1 MEKNYGRPLDGHAM
15 ERMTGGEAVVRQLER
30 EGVDVAF
37 GIPGVHTLEIYD
49 ALLDSDVEHVT
60 GRHEQGVGFMADG
73 YARTTGR
80 VGVALVITGP
90 GLTNVATPVGQ
101 AYSDSVPMLVISS
114 ANATNEGDR
123 GKGHLH
129 ETKDQQGAMESI
141 AAYSERVE
149 RVADAPRAIADAF
162 EYLDTHRPRPVHVEL
177 PTDVLE
183 REEPVDLVERT
194 PATLPSPD
202 EARLDE
208 AAERLAA
215 AEAPLLVV
223 GGGAAGAADRVRRLV
238 EDLRVPVV
246 TTTAGRGVVPTD
258 HELCLDASIRDE
270 TAAEYA
276 ASRDLVLALGTELS
290 AQETGSVDFPTDLV
304 HIDIDYTNFGNN
316 HETAL
321 GIVGDCGEA
330 VAHIHERAV
339 DRGVRFEGTRDGV
352 AAARPAP
359 LAETSDENPRHRVM
373 AVLREALEDDAVVV
387 NDMTKLCYE
396 AARRFPMSEPG
407 SFLFPRGYGTLG
419 YAPPAAYGAAV
430 GTDRQVVALVGDGGF
445 LFTVGDL
452 ATAVRYD
459 LGVPVV
465 VLNDDSYDVLED
477 AQRRDYGRTMGTD
490 IENPEFVPLA
500 RSFGAEA
507 TRIETA
513 DLEAELPEAL
523 DAAFDRDT
531 PTVIEVPV
539 EF

>member
-1 MEKNYGRPLDGHAM
+1 M

-37 GIPGVHTLEIYD
+37 GIPGVHTLEMYD
-49 ALLDSDVEHVT
+49 ALVDSDFDHVT

-73 YARTTGR
+73 YARATGR

-101 AYSDSVPMLVISS
+101 AYSDSVPMLVIST
-114 ANATNEGDR
+114 ANATNEGGR
-123 GKGHLH
+123 GKGYLH
-129 ETKDQQGAMESI
+129 ETKDQQGLMESI

-162 EYLDTHRPRPVHVEL
+162 EHLDTHRPRPVHVEL

-183 REEPVDLVERT
+183 REEPVELVDRR

-202 EARLDE
+202 EDRLDE
-208 AAERLAA
+208 AAERLAD

-223 GGGAAGAADRVRRLV
+223 GGGAAGAAAAVRRFA
-238 EDLRVPVV
+238 EAFGIPVV
-246 TTTAGRGVVPTD
+246 TTTAGRGVVPPD
-258 HELCLDASIRDE
+258 HELCLDASIRHDA
-270 TAAEYA
+270 AAEFA
-276 ASRDLVLALGTELS
+276 ASRDVALALGTELS
-290 AQETGSVDFPTDLV
+290 AQETGSVDLPSELV
-304 HIDIDYTNFGNN
+304 HVDLDYTNFGNN
-316 HETAL
+316 HEAAL
-321 GIVGDCGEA
+321 GIVGDCGTA
-330 VAHIHERAV
+330 LDRIHERAA
-339 DRGVRFEGTRDGV
+339 DLGVRFEGASAEV

-359 LAETSDENPRHRVM
+359 VTETADENPRHRVI
-373 AVLREALEDDAVVV
+373 AVLREALADDAVVV

-396 AARRFPMSEPG
+396 AASRFPTGEPG

-419 YAPPAAYGAAV
+419 YSPPAAYGAAV

-459 LGVPVV
+459 LGVPIV

-477 AQRRDYGRTMGTD
+477 VQRRDYGRTVGTD
-490 IENPEFVPLA
+490 IENPDFVPLA

-507 TRIETA
+507 RRVETA
-513 DLEAELPEAL
+513 DLEAELPDAL
-523 DAAFDRDT
+523 DAAFGRDT
-531 PTVIEVPV
+531 PTLIEIPV
-539 EF
+539 AF

>member
-1 MEKNYGRPLDGHAM
+1 MTAGR
-15 ERMTGGEAVVRQLER
+15 AVVEQLER

-37 GIPGVHTLEIYD
+37 GIPGVHTLELYD
-49 ALLDSDVEHVT
+49 ALVDSDIDHVT

-73 YARTTGR
+73 YARATGR

-101 AYSDSVPMLVISS
+101 AYSDSAPMLVVST

-123 GKGHLH
+123 GKGYLH
-129 ETKDQQGAMESI
+129 ELKDQQGLMESV

-149 RVADAPRAIADAF
+149 RVADAPGAIADAF
-162 EYLDTHRPRPVHVEL
+162 DYLESHRSRPVHIEL

-183 REEPVDLVERT
+183 REEPVTTVDRS
-194 PATLPSPD
+194 PASYPSPD
-202 EARLDE
+202 EDRLDE
-208 AAERLAA
+208 AADRLAA

-223 GGGAAGAADRVRRLV
+223 GGGAAGAAESVRRFV
-238 EDLRVPVV
+238 EAFRIPVA

-258 HELCLDASIRDE
+258 HELCLEASIRHE
-270 TAAEYA
+270 AAAGFA

-290 AQETGSVDFPTDLV
+290 AQETGSVEFPDELV
-304 HIDIDYTNFGNN
+304 HVDVDYTNVGNN

-321 GIVGDCGEA
+321 GIVGDCADA
-330 VAHIHERAV
+330 VAGLHERAA
-339 DRGVRFEGTRDGV
+339 DRGIGFEGTREAV
-352 AAARPAP
+352 AADRPAP
-359 LAETSDENPRHRVM
+359 VAETADGNPRHRVI
-373 AVLREALEDDAVVV
+373 AALRGALDDDAVVV

-396 AARRFPMSEPG
+396 AASRFPMSEPG

-419 YAPPAAYGAAV
+419 FGPPAAFGAAV
-430 GTDRQVVALVGDGGF
+430 GDPDRQVVALVGDGGF
-445 LFTVGDL
+445 LFTVGSL

-459 LGVPVV
+459 LGVPIVL
-465 VLNDDSYDVLED
+465 LNDDSYDILED
-477 AQRRDYGRTMGTD
+477 VQRRDYGRTMGTD

-507 TRIETA
+507 CRVGMA
-513 DLEAELPEAL
+513 DLETELPERLA
-523 DAAFDRDT
+523 AAFDRDG
-531 PTVIEVPV
+531 PTVIEIPV